1 MLKGS
6 RYGVL
11 RRIQPVSI
19 HGQVSWDVYY
29 TNEEDRHGAVG
40 MARVGPEAVDRH
52 LEPGDRISLE
62 FVLGAV
68 TRVTRAAA
76 RTTADDTAD
85 DAS

>member
-6 RYGVL
+6 RLGVL

-19 HGQVSWDVYY
+19 HGQISWDVYY
-29 TNEEDRHGAVG
+29 VNEDDQDGAVG
-40 MARVGPEAVDRH
+40 MARVGPEAVDRR

-76 RTTADDTAD
+76 PAHGDPAD
-85 DAS
+85 DAA

>member
-6 RYGVL
+6 RLGVL

-19 HGQVSWDVYY
+19 HGQISWDVYY
-29 TNEEDRHGAVG
+29 VDEENQDGTVG
-40 MARVGPEAVDRH
+40 MARVGPESVDRH

-76 RTTADDTAD
+76 QSN